1 MELGEWQDRFEAIG
15 VNVVAMTYDD
25 PAVLSVFASGLGLG
39 YTLLSD
45 PDGEY
50 MGALGIRN
58 EEYGPG
64 HRGFGI
70 PHPGI
75 MLIDTSRTVLYK
87 AAVEDYR
94 ARPPFDALFDAVSTA
109 VGETSGVAAA
119 AESESPAVEET
130 ESAVPKSC
138 TRRRAARR
146 SLCKKANL

>member
-25 PAVLSVFASGLGLG
+25 PAALSVFASGLGLG

-58 EEYGPG
+58 EEFGPG
-64 HRGFGI
+64 HPGFGI

-87 AAVEDYR
+87 AALEDYR
-94 ARPPFDALFDAVSTA
+94 ARPPFDALFLAVSA
-109 VGETSGVAAA
+109 LVA
-119 AESESPAVEET
+119 ET
-130 ESAVPKSC
+130 EIEPKAQSELPKSC

-146 SLCKKANL
+146 SACEKASL

>member
-1 MELGEWQDRFEAIG
+1 
-15 VNVVAMTYDD
+15 MTYDD
-25 PAVLSVFASGLGLG
+25 PELLFAFASGQGLG

-64 HRGFGI
+64 SPGFGI

-75 MLIDTSRTVLYK
+75 MLIGASRTVLYK
-87 AAVEDYR
+87 AAIENYR

-109 VGETSGVAAA
+109 VGDTSGDAGA
-119 AESESPAVEET
+119 AETGSAAGEEP
-130 ESAVPKSC
+130 ESAIPKSC

-146 SLCKKANL
+146 SACEKTNL

>member
-1 MELGEWQDRFEAIG
+1 
-15 VNVVAMTYDD
+15 MTYDD

-58 EEYGPG
+58 EEFGPD
-64 HRGFGI
+64 HAGFGI

-94 ARPPFDALFDAVSTA
+94 ARPPFAELFDAVRTA
-109 VGETSGVAAA
+109 AGATGAPAVAEPGSAA
-119 AESESPAVEET
+119 AEEPK
-130 ESAVPKSC
+130 SALPKSC

-146 SLCKKANL
+146 SACEKASP

>member
-1 MELGEWQDRFEAIG
+1 M
-15 VNVVAMTYDD
+15 NVVAVTYDD
-25 PAVLSVFASGLGLG
+25 PEVLFALASGQGLG

-64 HRGFGI
+64 SPGFGI

-75 MLIDTSRTVLYK
+75 MLIDASRTVLYK
-87 AAVEDYR
+87 AALENYR
-94 ARPPFDALFDAVSTA
+94 ARPPFAELFDAVRTA
-109 VGETSGVAAA
+109 AGATGAPAVAEPESAA
-119 AESESPAVEET
+119 AEEPK
-130 ESAVPKSC
+130 SAIPKSC

-146 SLCKKANL
+146 SACEKASP